1 MPRLSA
7 WHLSHYHRSR
17 SPSPSDRWQRDTLLQ
32 FCRNLL
38 DTHASVELAS
48 IHPYVH
54 YNRSASHANIS
65 AAGNGENG
73 DNGDGGAVGGAS
85 SLDARHYS
93 QALRAPTSLSFMNEN
108 LPLIDVVKYAQQCI
122 ASNPSPR
129 PKQLYVGEF
138 GYRQGDNVT
147 LQFVRDVLAM
157 AAAPPSRTGSAEL
170 PSPSSSSSS
179 SLTAGGWK
187 PVLPPLVTLWVY
199 EFKPQAETLSVELHR
214 DAGLISE
221 VATANARAFK
231 Q

>member
-54 YNRSASHANIS
+54 YHRNASHANIS
-65 AAGNGENG
+65 AAG
-73 DNGDGGAVGGAS
+73 GAGGGAS
-85 SLDARHYS
+85 SLDVRHYS

-157 AAAPPSRTGSAEL
+157 AAAPPSRTGSAERRAQFGDDVYSMVIWQVRCVVVL
-170 PSPSSSSSS
+170 VILIFADWLQLLSRIVVCSVHISNNAADKF
-179 SLTAGGWK
+179 LTYVFHK
-187 PVLPPLVTLWVY
+187 VSTV
-199 EFKPQAETLSVELHR
+199 K
-214 DAGLISE
+214 
-221 VATANARAFK
+221 K
-231 Q
+231 